1 MPKSPALRLVL
12 IALEQRVSIDQLII
26 DYSSDFHH
34 QALSLRHAEIIG
46 LNAYLYTYAQSEKRY
61 GLELHYPTQLPG
73 EASPYGPMEEL
84 PLEQVIDQLCMH
96 FELT

>member
-1 MPKSPALRLVL
+1 MPKTPALRLAL
-12 IALEQRVSIDQLII
+12 IALEQRVSIDHLII
-26 DYSSDFHH
+26 DCSSDSHH
-34 QALSLRHAEIIG
+34 QALSLRHAEIGG
-46 LNAYLYTYAQSEKRY
+46 LTAYLYTYAQSEKRY
-61 GLELHYPTQLPG
+61 GLELYYPTQLPG